1 MCLRVDLLW
10 NGGIGT
16 YVKAHDERHADAE
29 DPENDAVRIDATELR
44 AAVVVEGG
52 NLGLTPRARIEYA
65 LAGGHINTDAID
77 NSAGV
82 DLSDHEV
89 NLKVALQPLL
99 ARGELS
105 FAARHALLAELAEP
119 VCDAVLAH
127 NRAQA
132 AVLVVDQ
139 WRSRTQLP
147 AFRDLIGILQ
157 GEAGLD
163 RSLAELPTREGLRA
177 RRGAYLGLTRP
188 ELAVLMA
195 HTKLDLRHRIVQ
207 SRLYD
212 DPALDDRLRRY
223 FPRLFADRFPAAVA
237 SHPLRGEIIAV
248 ELANEL
254 IDTMGIAF
262 LVRAVRDS
270 GCDVLDVIRAWVA
283 SAAILDAAAL
293 RAELDAARDR
303 LSAESERRVTLDFA
317 GPLERATL
325 WLLQTQ
331 STPLSAAALI
341 ERLRPP
347 VTALLAVWPETP
359 LPAQRAG
366 FAAGQS
372 ALRSAGVPAGLA
384 DRLARAADID
394 RALEI
399 VHIGHAA
406 HVPAALA
413 AAAYLRAEELV
424 DLSWIRGVL
433 RDLLPAEDR
442 WEPRAAAALAEEL
455 LDLRRRLALQVLA
468 QRNGDTPIDACV
480 VAFTAGHREQL
491 DAVTAL
497 IDDLKA
503 APQPSLPALLV
514 ILHEIG
520 RLARVPEA
528 DRTW

>member
-1 MCLRVDLLW
+1 LR
-10 NGGIGT
+10 G
-16 YVKAHDERHADAE
+16 
-29 DPENDAVRIDATELR
+29 
-44 AAVVVEGG
+44 
-52 NLGLTPRARIEYA
+52 
-65 LAGGHINTDAID
+65 
-77 NSAGV
+77 
-82 DLSDHEV
+82 
-89 NLKVALQPLL
+89 
-99 ARGELS
+99 
-105 FAARHALLAELAEP
+105 
-119 VCDAVLAH
+119 
-127 NRAQA
+127 
-132 AVLVVDQ
+132 
-139 WRSRTQLP
+139 
-147 AFRDLIGILQ
+147 
-157 GEAGLD
+157 
-163 RSLAELPTREGLRA
+163 
-177 RRGAYLGLTRP
+177 
-188 ELAVLMA
+188 
-195 HTKLDLRHRIVQ
+195 
-207 SRLYD
+207 
-212 DPALDDRLRRY
+212 Y

-254 IDTMGIAF
+254 IDAMGIAF

-270 GCDVLDVIRAWVA
+270 GCDVLDVVRAWVA

-293 RAELDAARDR
+293 RAELDAARER
-303 LSAESERRVTLDFA
+303 LSAESERRVAVDLA
-317 GPLERATL
+317 GALERATL

-331 STPLSAAALI
+331 PTPLSTAALT
-341 ERLRPP
+341 ERFRSP
-347 VTALLAVWPETP
+347 VTALLAAWPETL

-366 FAAGQS
+366 YAAGQS
-372 ALRSAGVPAGLA
+372 ALRNAGVSATLA

-413 AAAYLRAEELV
+413 AAAYLHAEELV

-468 QRNGDTPIDACV
+468 QRNGDAPIDACV
-480 VAFTAGHREQL
+480 GAFTAGHREQL

-503 APQPSLPALLV
+503 APQPTLPALLV

-520 RLARVPEA
+520 RLARAPEV